1 MFVTIIF
8 IGILVK
14 NMLVKN
20 HVLRN
25 DALRNDALRNDVPR
39 IPFHA
44 RDGGDDYDALF
55 LNIVVAPL
63 LVPKQ

>member
-20 HVLRN
+20 HVH
-25 DALRNDALRNDVPR
+25 RNDALRNDVPR

-55 LNIVVAPL
+55 PNIVVSPL
-63 LVPKQ
+63 LVRKQ

>member
-20 HVLRN
+20 HVH
-25 DALRNDALRNDVPR
+25 RNDALRNDVPR

-55 LNIVVAPL
+55 PNIVVAPL
-63 LVPKQ
+63 LVRKQ

>member
-20 HVLRN
+20 HV
-25 DALRNDALRNDVPR
+25 LRNDALRNDVPR